1 MNVETAVTPT
11 EQATPAEQ
19 VTTVETP
26 QGASTEATTEQTQ
39 VETQEA
45 TEDKA
50 KREPWFQKRI
60 GELTREKYEAR
71 RQAED
76 AAREVQQYREQLA
89 RFQQGHTPEQAQPQ
103 GDVGT
108 LVQQEAR
115 RLLAEQTF
123 NQACNK
129 VYAAGKSE
137 FPDFDQALGNLQMV
151 GMNRDFLEF
160 AAASDAGAKLI
171 RHLGTDLDEAA
182 RISALP
188 PVLMARELT
197 RLELKLSQ
205 PQAKPVSKAPAP
217 ITPIAG
223 AGASSKDPSEMTDAE
238 FAKWRKAQISQ
249 RH

>member
-1 MNVETAVTPT
+1 MSEELVAVTPT

-19 VTTVETP
+19 VQQVE
-26 QGASTEATTEQTQ
+26 AVSTEATTEQTQ
-39 VETQEA
+39 AQPTET

-76 AAREVQQYREQLA
+76 AAREVQQYRDHLA
-89 RFQQGHTPEQAQPQ
+89 RIQQGTQTEQAQPN

-129 VYAAGKSE
+129 VYATGKAE
-137 FPDFDQALGNLQMV
+137 FPDFDAAVGNLQMV
-151 GMNRDFLEF
+151 GMNREFLEF

-171 RHLGTDLDEAA
+171 RHLGNDLDEAA

-223 AGASSKDPSEMTDAE
+223 GGATSKDPSEMSDAE
-238 FAKWRKAQISQ
+238 FAKWRKAQIAQ
-249 RH
+249 RSH

>member
-1 MNVETAVTPT
+1 MSEELVAVTPT
-11 EQATPAEQ
+11 EPVTPAEQ
-19 VTTVETP
+19 VQPVE
-26 QGASTEATTEQTQ
+26 AVSTEATTEQTQ
-39 VETQEA
+39 AQPTET

-76 AAREVQQYREQLA
+76 AAREVQQYRDQLA
-89 RFQQGHTPEQAQPQ
+89 RVQQGHQPTEQAQPN

-129 VYAAGKSE
+129 VYAQGKTE
-137 FPDFDQALGNLQMV
+137 FQDFDQAVGNLQMV
-151 GMNRDFLEF
+151 GVSRDFLEF
-160 AAASDAGAKLI
+160 TAASDAGAKLI
-171 RHLGTDLDEAA
+171 HHLGKDLDEAA
-182 RISALP
+182 RIAALP

-205 PQAKPVSKAPAP
+205 PTAKPVSKAPAP

-223 AGASSKDPSEMTDAE
+223 GGSSSKSTSEMTDAE
-238 FAKWRKAQISQ
+238 FAKWRKSQIAQRS
-249 RH
+249 